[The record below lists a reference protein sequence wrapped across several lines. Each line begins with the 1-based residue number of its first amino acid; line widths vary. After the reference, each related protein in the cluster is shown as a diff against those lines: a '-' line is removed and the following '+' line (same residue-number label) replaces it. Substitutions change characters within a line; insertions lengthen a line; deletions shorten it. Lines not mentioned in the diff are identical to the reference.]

1 MKPALR
7 ISARGQRGVTMLV
20 VLVLMSV
27 MLLGAM
33 SLARLTEISTMAAG
47 NSSFRDVGLQASEVG
62 LNNGFAQLTALADPE
77 SDTGN
82 WYFATMQVLDVNGL
96 PQIDWTVVP
105 ATQVGAYD
113 VRTVA
118 ERLCSAA
125 PVSDPLQQCLVRQV
139 QPNRT
144 YQANDPS
151 VDPPN
156 AVQYRVTVRVVG
168 PKGSQSWVQSL
179 MTRG

>member
-1 MKPALR
+1 MNQAVPIA
-7 ISARGQRGVTMLV
+7 ARGQRGVTMLV

-77 SDTGN
+77 SNTGN
-82 WYFATMQVLDVNGL
+82 WYFATMQVLDANGL

-118 ERLCSAA
+118 ERMCSVT
-125 PVSDPLQQCLVRQV
+125 PVADTLQQCLVRQV
-139 QPNRT
+139 LAGEGSRSGDNV
-144 YQANDPS
+144 

-156 AVQYRVTVRVVG
+156 ATQYRVTVRVVG
-168 PKGSQSWVQSL
+168 PKGTQTWVQSL